1 MKFLGLT
8 IVSFFFAGGIIG
20 QTLKFTPF
28 KLVNEISLQEYTSNQ
43 YRLDNL
49 LNEIIGLDFIN
60 DHTISWTNQSG
71 LITIWNIDTNSRI
84 SDCKT
89 ENSVIN
95 NTFYNP
101 YTDEFITNSLGAITI
116 KNSRLCSE
124 ENIINNSNI
133 KYRTMALS
141 PNGESIAAVNNES
154 AILVGR
160 YTSGSGKWRLV
171 KFKTPQDYFEITF
184 LNDKIILAGGHTGRI
199 FLIDISTGK
208 TLRSFTAHENTTVG
222 VIASSRNGSHFAST
236 DGKELK
242 IWDAKTITPIAIKT
256 NVRLIS
262 ALKWQN
268 DEILIVAGLNEEL
281 EIWNIQQKKMLQSFS
296 AEYSIQ
302 VEAIDKNPHEPGRSS
317 FLYIKDISQN
327 KIDSVEFKTPISALG
342 TNQNNII
349 ALGFEDLNIET
360 FTLKNNSIQP
370 IENMNIHD
378 HTFRLSDQKILA
390 IQPDT
395 SGKKAYIGHKYG
407 VGFFDLANND
417 MMAGIGDRYRSYSQV
432 ELGAFGD
439 ISLLKADIGMD
450 NYESS
455 YIAWELYPEIFET
468 KQKSILYK
476 ERKKHLPN
484 TNLQESVYGFKK
496 LRNPSGFAV
505 SNSRKYIATFDSS
518 GLLQVMKIQGMKLLT
533 DTLLGEPISK
543 LFFLPDDQLLIIKNN
558 GEVFSYSYFSNTRL
572 KELNINFS
580 FQQVAFNGNNLL
592 AFKNDSIVKIFNIE
606 TKKLEEVRTV
616 PNNYFIEVL
625 DFIPGTEILLW
636 GANKKPKEETKNTPK
651 QEELNHEYK
660 PENITNR
667 IALSKNGRYLIT
679 GNSLGGIKIFE
690 QNLP

>member
-1 MKFLGLT
+1 MKFLVLT

-28 KLVNEISLQEYTSNQ
+28 KLVNEISLQEYTSKQ

-71 LITIWNIDTNSRI
+71 HITIWNIDTNSRI
-84 SDCKT
+84 SECKT
-89 ENSVIN
+89 ENSVTN
-95 NTFYNP
+95 NTFYNS
-101 YTDEFITNSLGAITI
+101 YTDQFIMNSFGAITI
-116 KNSRLCSE
+116 KDRRLCSE
-124 ENIINNSNI
+124 EDMINNANV
-133 KYRTMALS
+133 KYRTMALG
-141 PNGESIAAVNNES
+141 PHGESIAAVNNEP
-154 AILVGR
+154 AILTGR
-160 YTSGSGKWRLV
+160 YISGQWRLS

-184 LNDKIILAGGHTGRI
+184 LNDKIVLAGGHKGEI
-199 FLIDISTGK
+199 FLIDIITGK
-208 TLRSFTAHENTTVG
+208 TLRSFTAHENTTVA
-222 VIASSRNGSHFAST
+222 VIASSQNGSHFAST

-242 IWDAKTITPIAIKT
+242 IWDAKTNTPIAIKT

-281 EIWNIQQKKMLQSFS
+281 EIWNIQQKKILQSF
-296 AEYSIQ
+296 YTKNRIQ
-302 VEAIDKNPHEPGRSS
+302 EKKNDKNLHKHKPEESS
-317 FLYIKDISQN
+317 FLYIKNISQS

-360 FTLKNNSIQP
+360 FSLKSNGIQF
-370 IENMNIHD
+370 IEKMNIHD
-378 HTFRLSDQKILA
+378 HTMRLSDQKILA

-417 MMAGIGDRYRSYSQV
+417 MMAGMGDRYTSYSQV
-432 ELGAFGD
+432 ELEAFRD
-439 ISLLKADIGMD
+439 ISLLKADNAMD
-450 NYESS
+450 NYKSS
-455 YIAWELYPEIFET
+455 FIKWELYPGVFKS

-476 ERKKHLPN
+476 ERKKYSLN
-484 TNLQESVYGFKK
+484 INLHGPIYEFKN

-505 SNSRKYIATFDSS
+505 SNSRKYIATFDSI

-533 DTLLGEPISK
+533 DTMLDGSISK

-572 KELNINFS
+572 KELNINFP

-592 AFKNDSIVKIFNIE
+592 AFKNDSIIKIFDIE
-606 TKKLEEVRTV
+606 TKKIEEVGTV
-616 PNNYFIEVL
+616 ANNYFIEVV

-636 GANKKPKEETKNTPK
+636 GANKKTKEETKNTPK

-667 IALSKNGRYLIT
+667 IAISKNGRYLIT